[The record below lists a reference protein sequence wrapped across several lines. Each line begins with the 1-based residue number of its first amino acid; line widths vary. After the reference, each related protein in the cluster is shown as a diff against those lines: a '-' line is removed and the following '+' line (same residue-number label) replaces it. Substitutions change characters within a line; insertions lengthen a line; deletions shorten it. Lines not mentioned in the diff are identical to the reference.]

1 MLTAINSATAKTK
14 AIESY
19 VNRKVD
25 EYKKSLDTAA
35 LPQEE
40 VEKSVAKYKESIKDE
55 ANEYGERFVENSQK
69 EEHARHINNF

>member
-1 MLTAINSATAKTK
+1 MLTAINLATAKTK
-14 AIESY
+14 ATESY
-19 VNRKVD
+19 INRNVE

-35 LPQEE
+35 LSQEE
-40 VEKSVAKYKESIKDE
+40 VEKSVEKYKESIKDE